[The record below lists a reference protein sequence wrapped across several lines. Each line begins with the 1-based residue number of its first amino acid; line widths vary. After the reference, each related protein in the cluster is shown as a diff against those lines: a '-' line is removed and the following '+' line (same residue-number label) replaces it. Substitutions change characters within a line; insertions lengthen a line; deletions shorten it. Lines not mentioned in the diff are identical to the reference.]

1 MKTAI
6 GEGMELEFFDGTAP
20 SEKGYI
26 AQSMQELLLGL
37 LENPQSA
44 MMVTQEPFR
53 SLIIE
58 IADLRG
64 IRSPERFL
72 PPPTPTNVM
81 MMPNAP
87 TKPQLPPGP
96 TVGGGPTVAPV
107 PVVGAP

>member
-1 MKTAI
+1 
-6 GEGMELEFFDGTAP
+6 MELEFFDGTAP

-37 LENPQSA
+37 LENPQAA

-53 SLIIE
+53 SLIVE

-72 PPPTPTNVM
+72 PPPVPTNVM
-81 MMPNAP
+81 AMPNAP

-96 TVGGGPTVAPV
+96 AVGGGPAAAPA
-107 PVVGAP
+107 PAVGPP